1 MVLED
6 EDLCVSIGFTEA
18 NILSCSFDKDYE
30 KVSYDLCECQLIILK
45 KKKKEYNSMCNKMEV
60 PNAAVAL
67 FPPFRLLSL
76 VLCYTFFLSG

>member
-45 KKKKEYNSMCNKMEV
+45 KKKKRV
-60 PNAAVAL
+60 
-67 FPPFRLLSL
+67 
-76 VLCYTFFLSG
+76 

>member
-6 EDLCVSIGFTEA
+6 EDLCVSIGFTET

-45 KKKKEYNSMCNKMEV
+45 KKKKSIIPCVIKWKFQM
-60 PNAAVAL
+60 
-67 FPPFRLLSL
+67 LLL
-76 VLCYTFFLSG
+76 PCFHHSGC